1 MRNEKKDSLTAA
13 GVTFVAALVIML
25 LLFVGGLTYDKSL
38 EAASSTAA
46 VIDPEEELFVEPE
59 LVRDLGEPDATVD
72 DEPAPAIQG
81 EPDPD
86 VKDNVRKVE
95 PGKNTRPTPPREKP
109 VSQTK
114 PSPVKQT
121 EPPATDEQRKRVT
134 STVAGKFT
142 GKNGNPGGQNGA
154 SGAGG
159 TGVGMHGV
167 ASGRTFLGCPK
178 PSVQLRHKVTV
189 TVDVVINAE
198 GAVTSAHARG
208 GADAKIRR
216 ACEQAAASARWS
228 AKKGTPSAKGT
239 ITFTIT
245 PR

>member
-1 MRNEKKDSLTAA
+1 MKNEKKDSLTAA
-13 GVTFVAALVIML
+13 VVTFVAALVILL

-46 VIDPEEELFVEPE
+46 VIEPEEELFVEPE
-59 LVRDLGEPDATVD
+59 LVQDLGEPDATAN

-81 EPDPD
+81 EPDKD

-95 PGKNTRPTPPREKP
+95 PGKNTKPAPPREKP

-114 PSPVKQT
+114 PSPVKET
-121 EPPATDEQRKRVT
+121 EPPATDEERKRVT
-134 STVAGKFT
+134 STVAGKFS
-142 GKNGNPGGQNGA
+142 GKNGNPGGRNGA

-189 TVDVVINAE
+189 TVDVTINAE
-198 GAVTSAHARG
+198 GKVTSAHARG

-216 ACEQAAASARWS
+216 ACERSAASARWS
-228 AKKGTPSAKGT
+228 AKKDTPTAKGT